1 MKKEKFDFSKFILDC
16 FICIG
21 LMILSIA
28 IFSIPLGLIF
38 SVLIDVLHIIKFE
51 GFYDYSTFFTLC
63 HILMFAIYF
72 FLEKKNIIQYR
83 IYKPSFWF
91 VFISINSFWWYVAY
105 WLSHNFKVLS

>member
-1 MKKEKFDFSKFILDC
+1 MKEKFEFDKFILDC
-16 FICIG
+16 LICFG
-21 LMILSIA
+21 LMIVSIV

-38 SVLIDVLHIIKFE
+38 SVLIDGLHIVKFKP
-51 GFYDYSTFFTLC
+51 FYGCSTLFTLC

-91 VFISINSFWWYVAY
+91 VFISINSYWWCAAY
-105 WLSHNFKVLS
+105 WLANGGFSK